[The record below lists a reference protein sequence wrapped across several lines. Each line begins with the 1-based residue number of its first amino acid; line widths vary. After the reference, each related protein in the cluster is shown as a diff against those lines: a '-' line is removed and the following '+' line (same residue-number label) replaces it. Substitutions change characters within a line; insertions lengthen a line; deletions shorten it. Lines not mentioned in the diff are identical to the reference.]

1 MIKKIT
7 DRIRKLKPVVLL
19 VGLTKRLVI
28 PGFEGLPLYNVLTF
42 FFKGITEGAISLR
55 ASSMAFSFFLAIF
68 PSIIFLFTLIPYV
81 PIDNFQ
87 VELLLLLKSFMPT
100 AAYETIKGTL
110 EEIITRQNSGLLS
123 FGFIAAL
130 YFSTNGFNA
139 MINAFNQSYHS
150 IETRK
155 PLMAQLISLI
165 LVLILSTLLII
176 AIGLLVFTEIVLNK
190 ITFLENYESY
200 LIIMGRWVVLFGLF
214 FCVISFI
221 YYLGPA
227 TKAKTG
233 WKFVTAGSTFSTILS
248 IITSIGFAFYVN
260 NFGQY
265 NKLYG
270 SIGTLI
276 VMLLWIYFNSV
287 ILLLGFELNA
297 SIHNAKTGKL
307 RSLDS
312 LK

>member
-1 MIKKIT
+1 MIN
-7 DRIRKLKPVVLL
+7 RIWNYIFNLKPVVLL
-19 VGLTKRLVI
+19 TNLTKRLII

-42 FFKGITEGAISLR
+42 FSKGIMEGAIKLR
-55 ASSMAFSFFLAIF
+55 ASSMAFSFFLAVF
-68 PSIIFLFTLIPYV
+68 PLVIFLFTLIPYI

-87 VELLLLLKSFMPT
+87 AELLLLLKGVIPN
-100 AAYETIKGTL
+100 AAYKTVQDTL

-123 FGFIAAL
+123 FGFIGAL

-150 IETRK
+150 VETRSTV
-155 PLMAQLISLI
+155 MTRVISFI
-165 LVLILSTLLII
+165 LVLILSILLVI
-176 AIGLLVFTEIVLNK
+176 AIGLLVFSEIILNK
-190 ITFLENYESY
+190 ISFLENFESY
-200 LIIMGRWVVLFGLF
+200 LIIFGRWVVIFGLF
-214 FCVISFI
+214 FSFISFI

-227 TKAKTG
+227 SKAG
-233 WKFVTAGSTFSTILS
+233 WRFVTAGSTFSTILS

-260 NFGQY
+260 HFGNY

-276 VMLLWIYFNSV
+276 VLLLWIYFNSV

-297 SIHNAKTGKL
+297 SIHNAKSDVPL
-307 RSLDS
+307 PPDS